1 MWSFPFTFFI
11 WKYPEGFQNNTSFRL
26 WYYQNKVWI
35 KVIIK
40 VSVQYLQYSAL
51 IVCMKITCVP
61 YTIWKNNTSQQ
72 PCEMINLD
80 QWMAFII
87 IWLEIFKYKYN
98 KPIII
103 PHFDLILGSLYLVH
117 CKIRCYLLHGAIKEP
132 LSTCFRIKNTLK
144 CANAGQII
152 LFGKRHSL
160 TLPTL
165 WVVNNPRTILRWITF
180 LTVFLEESSSLLQ
193 HKHPVFIRKP
203 ACG

>member
-1 MWSFPFTFFI
+1 
-11 WKYPEGFQNNTSFRL
+11 
-26 WYYQNKVWI
+26 
-35 KVIIK
+35 
-40 VSVQYLQYSAL
+40 
-51 IVCMKITCVP
+51 
-61 YTIWKNNTSQQ
+61 
-72 PCEMINLD
+72 
-80 QWMAFII
+80 MAFII

-165 WVVNNPRTILRWITF
+165 
-180 LTVFLEESSSLLQ
+180 
-193 HKHPVFIRKP
+193 
-203 ACG
+203 